1 MTKQCPS
8 TNDEAFCVDDDLF
21 ELRYSDFVIYFGA
34 SISSPATIKIFTSAI
49 SKKNSQPSRMSWS
62 HRKRGSVQR
71 THMKTKIMTA
81 TFAKK
86 TAMLM
91 RPKIHP
97 CEPSGIPG
105 KCQPPKNNV
114 TMTADPVIIAAY
126 SPRKYKAN
134 FIELYSML

>member
-1 MTKQCPS
+1 
-8 TNDEAFCVDDDLF
+8 
-21 ELRYSDFVIYFGA
+21 
-34 SISSPATIKIFTSAI
+34 
-49 SKKNSQPSRMSWS
+49 MSWS

-71 THMKTKIMTA
+71 THMKMKIMMVTL
-81 TFAKK
+81 AKK
-86 TAMLM
+86 TAILIS
-91 RPKIHP
+91 PKIQP

-114 TMTADPVIIAAY
+114 TITAEPVIMAAY